1 MTNIITELEQ
11 RNKQLINEIEVLE
24 KQLENK
30 EEDFKLRI
38 WNAIDNVKESE
49 RPEVAGTLM
58 TLEQHFWPKDDW
70 VNVQKENEV
79 EQITFG
85 NNFTLENVV
94 KGFSEWTLI
103 NADSFGFTYDKNKKL
118 EEKNALLEKEVA
130 ELTPLKEQVES
141 LEKAVRELLLVYQ
154 KQEEEG
160 ENNWDYWSIT
170 ELKELTSKVKDQ
182 LNEVIFTVIKKWEI
196 DAKCHSESIDTAEEW
211 KDQQAKCLKE
221 EVRDS
226 SELLARALKENEKYI
241 EENKKLWQELKEQKE
256 LLRKSQEENENN

>member
-1 MTNIITELEQ
+1 MTKI
-11 RNKQLINEIEVLE
+11 INEIEVLE

-58 TLEQHFWPKDDW
+58 TLEQHFWPNDDW

-103 NADSFGFTYDKNKKL
+103 NADSFSFTYDKNKKL

-170 ELKELTSKVKDQ
+170 ELKELTGKVKGQ

-211 KDQQAKCLKE
+211 KDQQ
-221 EVRDS
+221 
-226 SELLARALKENEKYI
+226 
-241 EENKKLWQELKEQKE
+241 
-256 LLRKSQEENENN
+256 